1 MFYTGPDVKTCTRC
15 IRELP
20 YSIALLL
27 FRYWFACSVMVY
39 IYTFGFFTREWFARS
54 IIVYMYTVGVYVRV
68 WLVRLVMVYIHIL
81 WFVCTCMVCTFGYGL
96 LVYMYT
102 FGLNVRV

>member
-20 YSIALLL
+20 YSIGLLL

-39 IYTFGFFTREWFARS
+39 
-54 IIVYMYTVGVYVRV
+54 MYTVGVYVRV
-68 WLVRLVMVYIHIL
+68 WFVRSVMVYIYSV

-96 LVYMYT
+96 LIYMYT